1 MSCLSVVNDQFGEAD
16 SRVSVVNDQFDEA
29 DSCVSVVN
37 DQFDEAVHELFVC
50 GERSV

>member
-1 MSCLSVVNDQFGEAD
+1 MSCL
-16 SRVSVVNDQFDEA
+16 SVVNDQFDEA
-29 DSCVSVVN
+29 DSCLSVVN

>member
-1 MSCLSVVNDQFGEAD
+1 MSCL
-16 SRVSVVNDQFDEA
+16 SVVNDQFDEA

>member
-1 MSCLSVVNDQFGEAD
+1 MSC
-16 SRVSVVNDQFDEA
+16 VSVVNDQFDQA
-29 DSCVSVVN
+29 DSCLSVVN

>member
-16 SRVSVVNDQFDEA
+16 S
-29 DSCVSVVN
+29 CLSVVN

-50 GERSV
+50 GE